1 MMSSKPGEI
10 LYGNYQVEAWL
21 GRGTF
26 SEAYQ
31 VTNPSITGF
40 RTLKVLRSDIPGLGS
55 DGEESFF
62 QRFQYEYRLMQ
73 ILDPSGRH
81 PNLIQVYE
89 VQRASGL
96 LALEREYAPGG
107 SLAGVMAQAR
117 ASGKSVSML
126 WSIKMA
132 LEVADALSI
141 LHTHGVVHS
150 NLKPRNILFSV
161 FHEVKLSD
169 LYLAQSSSTQTGL
182 ATPKSPVPFSGPIGY
197 QSPEQEHQR
206 HKLEPPSDIYSLGMI
221 FFELLTG
228 TNYTVVQPGLPPSTL
243 RVELPEWLDEL
254 VAHMLSPAPSDRPYD
269 GAVLAALL
277 RAGLDHIDRDNL
289 PETEDEVFQIRDFK
303 PQEHLKVAYD
313 PQEQHG
319 SNVSVA
325 LSSSDVSSQAN
336 LSFWEQMVNLLK
348 LLVTNPA
355 TAILGAIMLIIL
367 IWVVIEVFFIR

>member
-10 LYGNYQVEAWL
+10 LLGNYQVEAWL

-31 VTNPSITGF
+31 VTNPTFSGF

-55 DGEESFF
+55 SGQDSFF
-62 QRFQYEYRLMQ
+62 DRFQYESRLSQ
-73 ILDPSGRH
+73 IINPSGRH
-81 PNLIQVYE
+81 TNLVQVYE

-117 ASGKSVSML
+117 ASGKPLSMV
-126 WSIKMA
+126 WSIKMV
-132 LEVADALSI
+132 LEVADALSV

-169 LYLAQSSSTQTGL
+169 LYLAQSSSTETGL
-182 ATPKSPVPFSGPIGY
+182 PTPTSPVPFSGPVGY
-197 QSPEQEHQR
+197 MSPEQEHLR
-206 HKLEPPSDIYSLGMI
+206 HKLQPASDVYSLGMI

-228 TNYTVVQPGLPPSTL
+228 SSYAKVPPGSPPSNL
-243 RVELPEWLDEL
+243 RSDLPQWLDEL
-254 VAHMLSPAPSDRPYD
+254 VAHMLSQVPGDRPYD

-277 RAGLDHIDRDNL
+277 RAGLDHLGRENL
-289 PETEDEVFQIRDFK
+289 PEVAEDVFQIHDFK
-303 PQEHLKVAYD
+303 PHEHLNVDYEPQEHRSGELSFVVPLPNVP
-313 PQEQHG
+313 PQTSG
-319 SNVSVA
+319 
-325 LSSSDVSSQAN
+325 
-336 LSFWEQMVNLLK
+336 SFWEQMLELLK
-348 LLVTNPA
+348 MLVKNPA
-355 TAILGAIMLIIL
+355 FAILGLVILAILV
-367 IWVVIEVFFIR
+367 WVVIEVFFIR